1 MNNTQDFCKE
11 ILKINSKI
19 RFVGILHEDKIF
31 YELRKGVSS
40 LLEKSEVEQS
50 VRSAVLR
57 WDTRIVQNKK
67 LGIPNFS
74 LTKYDQIYRITLSL
88 SDSDL
93 IFFST
98 DLDCDV
104 LDIIH
109 VVQNVKEELKSQIM

>member
-1 MNNTQDFCKE
+1 MQEFCKE
-11 ILKINSKI
+11 ILEIDPNI

-31 YELRKGVSS
+31 YKIRKGVSS

-57 WDTRIVQNKK
+57 WDTRIAHNKK
-67 LGIPNFS
+67 LGIPDFS
-74 LTKYDQIYRITLSL
+74 LTKYDQIYRITLPL
-88 SDSDL
+88 SDDDL

-109 VVQNVKEELKSQIM
+109 VVQNVKEELKSQII